1 MCPEEGGAAGLGELR
16 SWWEVPAIAHFC
28 SLFRT
33 AFRLPD
39 FEIEV
44 SGGRCALSRC
54 FSAGSRGP
62 PTWRGVRAA
71 RGLGGGHEA
80 GARHGLSA
88 APRALAGGGRGSF
101 CRRGTPGLSRDFS
114 AGPRAR
120 VRARSPRELLGR
132 GRGAGARAGG
142 RCGRAGAAPGR
153 VGGARETLARGALG
167 RLAEARNSRL
177 FQSTSGG
184 RGWGLGLGRSPCGT
198 AWRSPSLGTPRL

>member
-44 SGGRCALSRC
+44 SSRRCALSPR

-80 GARHGLSA
+80 GGRHGLPV
-88 APRALAGGGRGSF
+88 APRALAGGGRACF

-114 AGPRAR
+114 AGLRAR
-120 VRARSPRELLGR
+120 VRARSPLEPRR
-132 GRGAGARAGG
+132 RRAAAQAGTGT
-142 RCGRAGAAPGR
+142 RCGLTRRGPQRRGGSGLGQGRRCSGDARPGR
-153 VGGARETLARGALG
+153 TWRTCGG
-167 RLAEARNSRL
+167 
-177 FQSTSGG
+177 
-184 RGWGLGLGRSPCGT
+184 P
-198 AWRSPSLGTPRL
+198 

>member
-1 MCPEEGGAAGLGELR
+1 MCPEEGGATGLGELR

-44 SGGRCALSRC
+44 SGGRCALSPR

-80 GARHGLSA
+80 GDRHGL
-88 APRALAGGGRGSF
+88 PRVPARSRRRGS
-101 CRRGTPGLSRDFS
+101 RLLLSARDPGALP
-114 AGPRAR
+114 G
-120 VRARSPRELLGR
+120 LLGR
-132 GRGAGARAGG
+132 PEGESARALSAGAVGRGTGCGRTSGG

-153 VGGARETLARGALG
+153 VGGVRETLARGALG

-177 FQSTSGG
+177 FESTSGG